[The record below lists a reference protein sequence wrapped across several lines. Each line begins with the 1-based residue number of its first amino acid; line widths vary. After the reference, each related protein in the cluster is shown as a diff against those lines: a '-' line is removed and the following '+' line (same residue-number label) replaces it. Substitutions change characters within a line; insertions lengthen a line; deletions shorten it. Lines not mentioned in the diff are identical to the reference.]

1 MDVVY
6 IIGPMLLI
14 AVVLAAV
21 WLDRWSVPVI
31 LVALGAGIVFGSDVL
46 NLWNFGDMHLTN
58 QVANIALVFILFHG
72 GFCTRRDTMKSVALP
87 ALGLATWG
95 VILTAAVTF
104 AVLYKVLGW
113 SFEKSVLLA
122 VIISSTDAAATFSIL
137 RRQSLPSK
145 LSSTVE
151 IESAANDPMA
161 ILMTLVAVQGFTSGQ
176 SQWYI
181 VILSFFWK
189 FTAAP
194 LLGWF
199 LAKAAL
205 WLYNR
210 LCPQDRGH
218 YYVLSLGVILLIYG
232 LAELIHASGMLAVF
246 VAGFIMGNHSF
257 VHKQGVFNFSSAL
270 STMANIG
277 MFALMGLLVFPHQW
291 STLWLDGIVLFV
303 VLTLAARPAAV
314 WLGTLGMGINWKNKL
329 FIMWAG
335 LRGAVPIVLAT
346 YPAAAD
352 MAIGQDIFNL
362 VFFAV
367 LLSIL
372 VQGSTLGLAA
382 KRLGL
387 STPSQPKPLFNLEL
401 ITMAESDLDL
411 VVVDLPGPKG
421 IPGAMIR
428 DLQLPP
434 EALIT
439 MITRGKEVIP
449 PKGSTCLQGWDH
461 VTVLAHG
468 KDEGA
473 VRQALLAPFE
483 QISKEPTSGHQGVLE
498 SI

>member
-1 MDVVY
+1 
-6 IIGPMLLI
+6 LK
-14 AVVLAAV
+14 A
-21 WLDRWSVPVI
+21 
-31 LVALGAGIVFGSDVL
+31 
-46 NLWNFGDMHLTN
+46 
-58 QVANIALVFILFHG
+58 
-72 GFCTRRDTMKSVALP
+72 VALP

-104 AVLYKVLGW
+104 AVLYEVLGW

-161 ILMTLVAVQGFTSGQ
+161 IFMTLVAVQGFTSGQ

-181 VILSFFWK
+181 VVLSFLWK

-246 VAGFIMGNHSF
+246 VAGFVMGNHSF

-291 STLWLDGIVLFV
+291 STLWLDGIVLFL
-303 VLTLAARPAAV
+303 VLMLTARPAAV

-352 MAIGQDIFNL
+352 MAIGQDVFNL

-382 KRLGL
+382 KRRGL

-421 IPGAMIR
+421 VPGAVIR

-439 MITRGKEVIP
+439 MITRGTEVIP

-461 VTVLAHG
+461 VTVLAHA
-468 KDEGA
+468 KDEES
-473 VRQALLAPFE
+473 VRRALLAPFE
-483 QISKEPTSGHQGVLE
+483 HLSKGQTPGNQGVLE
-498 SI
+498 SA